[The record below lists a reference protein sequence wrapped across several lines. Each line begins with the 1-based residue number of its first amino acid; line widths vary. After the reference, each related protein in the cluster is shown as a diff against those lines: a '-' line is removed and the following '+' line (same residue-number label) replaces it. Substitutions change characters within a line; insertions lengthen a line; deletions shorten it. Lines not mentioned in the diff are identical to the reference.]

1 MSTRFSQKRKG
12 DDNCDEQS
20 NKQQKTNM
28 HQLKLYI
35 DGSYTPLQKILKEKK
50 IEIGYGWDEVS
61 FYDKDDK
68 ELCRDKLVKFEI
80 DTYLKVI
87 RINNKGKKIYIEF
100 SHIEYNDL
108 IISFTNSEINITSKK
123 ACDGLLTIIP
133 KKTNV
138 IQTIAYEDE
147 TEDETES
154 KIAEVNKETKTR
166 SSKTNTTYISGTPI
180 AESDDDDDDDA
191 ADDDNDANDKTKKTE
206 NSNTFQNLPHYQHQ
220 AYQPYQPYQ
229 HQPYQQ
235 QHYQHQPYQQ
245 HYQHNQ
251 YQYQQILYNQQ
262 QETIMKQMIKNEM
275 NVLISQI
282 KEYID
287 IQLNK

>member
-1 MSTRFSQKRKG
+1 MATRFSQKRKG

-20 NKQQKTNM
+20 NKQQKTNI

-87 RINNKGKKIYIEF
+87 RINNKGKRVYIEF

-133 KKTNV
+133 KKINSN
-138 IQTIAYEDE
+138 QTIAYEDE
-147 TEDETES
+147 TEDETKA
-154 KIAEVNKETKTR
+154 KIAEVNKETTTR
-166 SSKTNTTYISGTPI
+166 GSKTNTTYISGTPI
-180 AESDDDDDDDA
+180 AESDDDDDA

-220 AYQPYQPYQ
+220 HYQQQ
-229 HQPYQQ
+229 HYQQ
-235 QHYQHQPYQQ
+235 QHYQHYQ
-245 HYQHNQ
+245 HYQ
-251 YQYQQILYNQQ
+251 YQHFLYNQH
-262 QETIMKQMIKNEM
+262 QETIMKQMIKTEM
-275 NVLISQI
+275 GVLISQI

-287 IQLNK
+287 IQLNKL

>member
-1 MSTRFSQKRKG
+1 MATRFSQKRKG
-12 DDNCDEQS
+12 NDNCDEQS

-133 KKTNV
+133 KKINA
-138 IQTIAYEDE
+138 IQTISYEDE
-147 TEDETES
+147 TEDETEA
-154 KIAEVNKETKTR
+154 KIAEVNKETTTR
-166 SSKTNTTYISGTPI
+166 GSKTNTTYISGTPI
-180 AESDDDDDDDA
+180 AESDDDADDA
-191 ADDDNDANDKTKKTE
+191 DDANDDNDKTKKTE
-206 NSNTFQNLPHYQHQ
+206 NSNTFQNLPNYQHQ
-220 AYQPYQPYQ
+220 AYQAY
-229 HQPYQQ
+229 QPYQQ
-235 QHYQHQPYQQ
+235 QHYQQQHYQQQHQQ

-251 YQYQQILYNQQ
+251 YQQFLYNQH

-275 NVLISQI
+275 NVLIVQI